1 MSTQAQAHG
10 VDRRWWWAIAAVTV
24 LAGVLRLIE
33 LNLVP
38 LNLYY
43 DAAVRSMTLSLHN
56 FLYGAFDPSA
66 TTAIDKPPIDLWLQ
80 VVSVKIFGWGSFSL
94 KLPEALAGTFAVP
107 LLYDLVRRVAGP
119 LAALAS
125 ALTLALLPTAVVTAR
140 SDTMD
145 SVMMFLLLV
154 IVWLLLRSVQRRELR
169 WLVIAAVVLG
179 VDFNVKL
186 FEALVP
192 APAFL
197 LFVWLCWDGERLGAR
212 LRRLALVAVAFVAV
226 ALSWMVFVTLTPA
239 HDRPY
244 PIGSTDGSVWNAVFV
259 YNGVDRITKAP
270 APRSFS
276 TVQAS
281 GALPP
286 APAAGAPSTVAALSA
301 PAASASP
308 TAAALSAH
316 AATAAPLAV
325 APSTTINSKPGP
337 LRLFQYSLVGY
348 GTLIGTILFAAM
360 AFGLVALAPMLR
372 RRLRPPPAATRE
384 ERIKW
389 AAALS
394 VAVWLLIGWALFSF
408 TARTQPRYLEAFTP
422 AVAIALGCSI
432 PVLVRRARDL
442 FGAYVLLATLAI
454 AMLEGAA
461 ETASAKHGYLA
472 IALSALLA
480 IPVVAY
486 VAFAFAHSVREGRWP
501 RWYRGELAVLVTLG
515 ALLALPA
522 VRDVLLI
529 RDRSHNQAA
538 EVTLGA
544 SLIDPI
550 ARYLERHSAGMRYEV
565 AATAPTIVAPFIVRD
580 ARPVML
586 FTTVGARPLLKLAQL
601 RAANAAGQVRY
612 VLNHGSCGPTI
623 HVALPDR
630 PACSD
635 VMRWVRSHARDITSQ
650 LGLPKDNTGL
660 LYDLDQRPG

>member
-1 MSTQAQAHG
+1 MTAQAPARG
-10 VDRRWWWAIAAVTV
+10 ADRRWWWAIAAVTV
-24 LAGVLRLIE
+24 LAAVLRLIE

-56 FLYGAFDPSA
+56 FFYGAFDPSA

-94 KLPEALAGTFAVP
+94 KLPEALAGTLAVP
-107 LLYDLVRRVAGP
+107 LLYDVVRRVAGP
-119 LAALAS
+119 LAALGS
-125 ALTLALLPTAVVTAR
+125 ALTLTLLPTSVVTAR

-145 SVMMFLLLV
+145 SVMMVLLLV
-154 IVWLLLRSVQRRELR
+154 IAWLLVRSVARRELR

-179 VDFNVKL
+179 IDFNVKL

-197 LFVWLCWDGERLGAR
+197 LFAWLCWDGDRLGAR
-212 LRRLALVAVAFVAV
+212 VRRLALAGAAFVAV

-259 YNGVDRITKAP
+259 YNGVDRITQAP
-270 APRSFS
+270 KPRSFS

-281 GALPP
+281 SVPP
-286 APAAGAPSTVAALSA
+286 
-301 PAASASP
+301 
-308 TAAALSAH
+308 SAH
-316 AATAAPLAV
+316 AATAGPLAA
-325 APSTTINSKPGP
+325 APTTTINSKTGP

-348 GTLIGTILFAAM
+348 GTRIGTILFAAII
-360 AFGLVALAPMLR
+360 FGVVALAPMLR
-372 RRLRPPPAATRE
+372 RRLRAPPGATRE
-384 ERIKW
+384 QRIAW
-389 AAALS
+389 AASLS
-394 VAVWLLIGWALFSF
+394 VALWLFIGWALFSF
-408 TARTQPRYLEAFTP
+408 AARTQPRYLEAFTP

-432 PVLVRRARDL
+432 PALVRRSRDL
-442 FGAYVLLATLAI
+442 FGAYVLLATFAI

-461 ETASAKHGYLA
+461 ETASGKLGYLA
-472 IALSALLA
+472 IAIAAVLA

-486 VAFAFAHSVREGRWP
+486 VTFAFAHSVRQGRWP
-501 RWYRGELAVLVTLG
+501 RWYRTDLAVLGTLA
-515 ALLALPA
+515 ALLAFPA
-522 VRDVLLI
+522 VRDGLLI
-529 RDRSHNQAA
+529 RDRSGDQAA
-538 EVTLGA
+538 EPTLGA
-544 SLIDPI
+544 TLINPI

-586 FTTVGARPLLKLAQL
+586 FTTVGARPLLTLAQL
-601 RAANAAGQVRY
+601 RHAKAAGQVRY
-612 VLNHGSCGPTI
+612 VVNHGSCSPTI

-635 VMRWVRSHARDITSQ
+635 VMRWVRAHARDITSA
-650 LGLPKDNTGL
+650 LGLSKDNTGL
-660 LYDLDQRPG
+660 LYDLDLPPG

>member
-1 MSTQAQAHG
+1 MTAQAPARG
-10 VDRRWWWAIAAVTV
+10 AASPLWWWAIAAVTV

-66 TTAIDKPPIDLWLQ
+66 TTSIDKPPIDLWLQ
-80 VVSVKIFGWGSFSL
+80 VISVKALGWSSFSL
-94 KLPEALAGTFAVP
+94 KLPEALAGIAAVP

-119 LAALAS
+119 LGALGS
-125 ALTLALLPTAVVTAR
+125 ALTLAVLPTSVVTAR

-145 SVMMFLLLV
+145 SVMMVLLLV
-154 IVWLLLRSVQRRELR
+154 IAWLALRSVTRRELR
-169 WLVIAAVVLG
+169 WLVLGAVVLG

-197 LFVWLCWDGERLGAR
+197 LFVWLGWGGQRLGAR
-212 LRRLALVAVAFVAV
+212 LRRLALAGAAFVAV
-226 ALSWMVFVTLTPA
+226 AMSWMVFVTLTPA

-244 PIGSTDGSVWNAVFV
+244 PIGSTDGTVWNAVFV
-259 YNGVDRITKAP
+259 YNGIDRVTKA
-270 APRSFS
+270 AKPRSFS
-276 TVQAS
+276 TVGAS
-281 GALPP
+281 GAP
-286 APAAGAPSTVAALSA
+286 APA
-301 PAASASP
+301 
-308 TAAALSAH
+308 H
-316 AATAAPLAV
+316 AAIAAPLAA
-325 APSTTINSKPGP
+325 APATTINSKPGP

-348 GTLIGTILFAAM
+348 GTLIGTILFAAIV
-360 AFGLVALAPMLR
+360 FGLVALAPMLR
-372 RRLRPPPAATRE
+372 RRLRPPPGATPGQ
-384 ERIKW
+384 RIEW

-394 VAVWLLIGWALFSF
+394 VALWLLIGWGLFSF

-432 PVLVRRARDL
+432 VVLVRRARDL

-480 IPVVAY
+480 VPVVAY
-486 VAFAFAHSVREGRWP
+486 VAFAFAHSVRDGRWP
-501 RWYRGELAVLVTLG
+501 RWYRAELAVLVTLA

-544 SLIDPI
+544 ALIDPI

-580 ARPVML
+580 ARPVMM
-586 FTTVGARPLLKLAQL
+586 FTTVGARPLLTLAQL
-601 RAANAAGQVRY
+601 RRAKAAGQVRY
-612 VLNHGSCGPTI
+612 VLNHGSCSPTI
-623 HVALPDR
+623 HAALPDR

-635 VMRWVRSHARDITSQ
+635 VMRWVRAHARDITPKV
-650 LGLPKDNTGL
+650 GLPRDNTGL
-660 LYDLDQRPG
+660 LYDLDLPPG

>member
-1 MSTQAQAHG
+1 MSVQARASAVLKG
-10 VDRRWWWAIAAVTV
+10 ERRWWWAIAAVTV

-66 TTAIDKPPIDLWLQ
+66 TTAIDKPPVDLWLQ
-80 VVSVKIFGWGSFSL
+80 VISVKIFGWGSFSL
-94 KLPEALAGTFAVP
+94 KLPEALAGTLAVP

-119 LAALAS
+119 LAALCS

-145 SVMMFLLLV
+145 SVMMALLLV
-154 IVWLLLRSVQRRELR
+154 IAWLLLRSAARRELR
-169 WLVIAAVVLG
+169 WLLIAAVVLG
-179 VDFNVKL
+179 IDFNVKL

-192 APAFL
+192 VPAFL

-212 LRRLALVAVAFVAV
+212 VRRLALAGAVFVAV

-259 YNGVDRITKAP
+259 YNGIDRITKPA

-281 GALPP
+281 GALP
-286 APAAGAPSTVAALSA
+286 A
-301 PAASASP
+301 
-308 TAAALSAH
+308 AH
-316 AATAAPLAV
+316 AASAAPLAA
-325 APSTTINSKPGP
+325 APVTTINSKPGP

-348 GTLIGTILFAAM
+348 GTLIGTILFAAII
-360 AFGLVALAPMLR
+360 FGLVALAPTLR
-372 RRLRPPPAATRE
+372 RRLRVPPGATRE
-384 ERIKW
+384 QRIAW
-389 AAALS
+389 AASLS
-394 VAVWLLIGWALFSF
+394 VALWVLIGWALFSF

-454 AMLEGAA
+454 AVLEGAA

-486 VAFAFAHSVREGRWP
+486 VAFAFAYSARARGRWP
-501 RWYRGELAVLVTLG
+501 RWYRPLVVTIGMLG
-515 ALLALPA
+515 ALLALSA

-529 RDRSHNQAA
+529 RDRSHSQAA

-550 ARYLERHSAGMRYEV
+550 ARYLERHTAGTRYEV

-586 FTTVGARPLLKLAQL
+586 FTTVGARPFLTLAQL
-601 RAANAAGQVRY
+601 RAAKAAGQVRY
-612 VLNHGSCGPTI
+612 VLNHGSCSPTI

-635 VMRWVRSHARDITSQ
+635 VMRWVRAHARDITS
-650 LGLPKDNTGL
+650 LTGLPATDTGL
-660 LYDLDQRPG
+660 LYDLDQPRVG

>member
-1 MSTQAQAHG
+1 M
-10 VDRRWWWAIAAVTV
+10 

-80 VVSVKIFGWGSFSL
+80 VISVKIFGWGSFSL
-94 KLPEALAGTFAVP
+94 KLPEALAGTLAVP
-107 LLYDLVRRVAGP
+107 LLYDVVRRVAGP
-119 LAALAS
+119 LAALCS

-145 SVMMFLLLV
+145 SVMMALLLV
-154 IVWLLLRSVQRRELR
+154 IAWLLVRSAARRELR
-169 WLVIAAVVLG
+169 WLLIAAVVLG
-179 VDFNVKL
+179 IDFNVKL

-212 LRRLALVAVAFVAV
+212 VRRLALAGAVFVAV

-270 APRSFS
+270 EPRSFS

-281 GALPP
+281 AALP
-286 APAAGAPSTVAALSA
+286 
-301 PAASASP
+301 
-308 TAAALSAH
+308 SAH
-316 AATAAPLAV
+316 AASAAPLAA
-325 APSTTINSKPGP
+325 APATTINSKPGP

-348 GTLIGTILFAAM
+348 GTLIGTILFAAII
-360 AFGLVALAPMLR
+360 FGLVALAPTLR
-372 RRLRPPPAATRE
+372 RRLRAPPGATRE
-384 ERIKW
+384 QRIAW
-389 AAALS
+389 AASLS
-394 VAVWLLIGWALFSF
+394 VALWLLIGWALFSF

-454 AMLEGAA
+454 AILEGAA

-472 IALSALLA
+472 IALSVLLA

-529 RDRSHNQAA
+529 RDRSHSQAA

-550 ARYLERHSAGMRYEV
+550 ARYLERHTAGTRYEV

-586 FTTVGARPLLKLAQL
+586 FTTVGARPFLTLAQL
-601 RAANAAGQVRY
+601 RRAKAAGQVRY
-612 VLNHGSCGPTI
+612 VLNHGSCSPTI
-623 HVALPDR
+623 HIALPDR

-635 VMRWVRSHARDITSQ
+635 VMRWVRAHARDVTSA

-660 LYDLDQRPG
+660 LYDLDLPAG

>member
-1 MSTQAQAHG
+1 VSERAEEAAG
-10 VDRRWWWAIAAVTV
+10 NRAWWWAIAAVTL

-66 TTAIDKPPIDLWLQ
+66 ATSIDKPPVDLWLQ
-80 VVSVKIFGWGSFSL
+80 VISVKILGWGSFSL
-94 KLPEALAGTFAVP
+94 KLPEALAGTLAVP
-107 LLYDLVRRVAGP
+107 LLYDIVRRVAGP
-119 LAALAS
+119 LAAIAS
-125 ALTLALLPTAVVTAR
+125 ALVLAVLPTAVVTAR

-145 SVMMFLLLV
+145 SVMMALLLV
-154 IVWLLLRSVQRRELR
+154 IVWLLVRAVQQRRMR
-169 WLVIAAVVLG
+169 WLVLAAVVLG

-192 APAFL
+192 VPAFL
-197 LFVWLCWDGERLGAR
+197 LFVWLCWAGQPVGAR
-212 LRRLALVAVAFVAV
+212 LRRLAVAGAAFVAV

-270 APRSFS
+270 KPRSFS
-276 TVQAS
+276 TQQA
-281 GALPP
+281 GLP
-286 APAAGAPSTVAALSA
+286 A
-301 PAASASP
+301 
-308 TAAALSAH
+308 AH
-316 AATAAPLAV
+316 AAAVTAAHSSAATV
-325 APSTTINSKPGP
+325 NSKPGP

-348 GTLIGTILFAAM
+348 GTLIGTILFAAI
-360 AFGLVALAPMLR
+360 AFGLVALFPTLR
-372 RRLRPPPAATRE
+372 RRLRPPPGATPEQRVE
-384 ERIKW
+384 W
-389 AAALS
+389 AAALA
-394 VAVWLLIGWALFSF
+394 VALWVLTGWALFSF
-408 TARTQPRYLEAFTP
+408 TGRTQPRYLEAFTP
-422 AVAIALGCSI
+422 AVAIALGCAI

-442 FGAYVLLATLAI
+442 FGAYVLLATLGI

-472 IALSALLA
+472 IALSAVVA

-486 VAFAFAHSVREGRWP
+486 VAFGFAHRMREARWP
-501 RWYRGELAVLVTLG
+501 RWYRGELVVLGTLG

-538 EVTLGA
+538 EVTLG
-544 SLIDPI
+544 STLIEPI
-550 ARYLERHSAGMRYEV
+550 ARYLESHTAGMRYEV
-565 AATAPTIVAPFIVRD
+565 AATAPTLVAPFIVRD
-580 ARPVML
+580 QRPVLL
-586 FTTVGARPLLKLAQL
+586 FTTVGARPFLTLAQL
-601 RAANAAGQVRY
+601 RAAKAAGQVRY
-612 VLNHGSCGPTI
+612 VLNHGSCAPSI
-623 HVALPDR
+623 HTALPDR

-635 VMRWVRSHARDITSQ
+635 VMRWVRSHARDITPA
-650 LGLPKDNTGL
+650 LGLPSNNTGL
-660 LYDLDQRPG
+660 LYDLDLPPA